1 MIKIKLYRKFLLLLT
16 IICFVNVLYS
26 QKKYNYNEYFLPEL
40 NIKGLAF
47 YGFGNYI
54 NSNDESNY
62 REGQVE
68 SEMEYFHFENTPT
81 TQRYSDTDLRLN
93 YENRR
98 NFTNVSNNITRISGN
113 SVFYQ
118 EFRKFLKPNKR
129 NSFFW
134 EINQYIS
141 INFSNNY
148 DNLINNNI
156 SNSVNSEMAFPVRFG
171 KGRIESLEG
180 LATAEFLIDDL
191 INEGLSDSLL
201 SQEKLFELAQ
211 KLVTLQNERVFD
223 NRRARIYRLTEA
235 SKWLEE
241 NGMISDIKSFTILN
255 DNMNFVSVGN
265 RWQGSAHS
273 IGLFPVIDP
282 LFLLAEPEYGFGLIL
297 SHNWEKHIN
306 ISKNWYHRGSVTT
319 AYNYVKQPVYLLEQ
333 TGILSMRAQYQIN
346 YMPNTRTLVYVRSV
360 LNGLYADKNHRYW
373 SSFLDIQ
380 FNWFINYR
388 MSVSGGFSFD
398 FISVVADFEDISVPG
413 FGPIYRNAFSF
424 YYPDYP
430 NVPSFLRRAGDRTY
444 RYFNLKFNYF
454 LF

>member
-1 MIKIKLYRKFLLLLT
+1 MIKTKLCRKFLLLLT
-16 IICFVNVLYS
+16 IICFVNFVYS

-40 NIKGLAF
+40 NIKGLDF
-47 YGFGNYI
+47 YGFGNYR
-54 NSNDESNY
+54 NSTDVNNY

-68 SEMEYFHFENTPT
+68 TEMEYFHFENTPT
-81 TQRYSDTDLRLN
+81 TQRYSETNLN
-93 YENRR
+93 FNFSKER
-98 NFTNVSNNITRISGN
+98 NFTSLNRNLIKINGN
-113 SVFYQ
+113 TVFYQ

-141 INFSNNY
+141 TYFSNNY
-148 DNLINNNI
+148 DNLLNNTI
-156 SNSVNSEMAFPVRFG
+156 FNSVDSEIAFPVRFG

-191 INEGLSDSLL
+191 IDEGLSDSLL

-273 IGLFPVIDP
+273 IGLFPVINP
-282 LFLLAEPEYGFGLIL
+282 LNLLAEPEYGFGLIL

-319 AYNYVKQPVYLLEQ
+319 AYNYTKQKDYPLEN
-333 TGILSMRAQYQIN
+333 TGILSMSAQYQIN

-360 LNGLYADKNHRYW
+360 LNGLYADKNNRNWTSY
-373 SSFLDIQ
+373 LDFH
-380 FNWFINYR
+380 FNWFMNYR
-388 MSVSGGFSFD
+388 MSVSGGFSFE
-398 FISVVADFEDISVPG
+398 FISVIADYEGVFVPG
-413 FGPIYRNAFSF
+413 FWPIYRNVFSF

-430 NVPSFLRRAGDRTY
+430 NVPSSLRQPGDRTY